1 MEILSNDQFKLQV
14 DKHFE
19 PALSLSSEYTN
30 VLVEFSLLGQM
41 CKSLDIIEK
50 VMSKVGKNV

>member
-1 MEILSNDQFKLQV
+1 MDISSNDQFKLQV

-19 PALSLSSEYTN
+19 PTLSLASEYTH

-41 CKSLDIIEK
+41 SKALDIIEK
-50 VMSKVGKNV
+50 AMSKVGKNV